1 MIRFIMVIMIMMKGR
16 VEYKGQ
22 HRGVDD
28 DNDKG
33 GHQIIRGVWKV
44 SITM

>member
-1 MIRFIMVIMIMMKGR
+1 MIRFIMVIRFMVMKGR

-28 DNDKG
+28 GDDKG
-33 GHQIIRGVWKV
+33 GHHIIRGV
-44 SITM
+44 